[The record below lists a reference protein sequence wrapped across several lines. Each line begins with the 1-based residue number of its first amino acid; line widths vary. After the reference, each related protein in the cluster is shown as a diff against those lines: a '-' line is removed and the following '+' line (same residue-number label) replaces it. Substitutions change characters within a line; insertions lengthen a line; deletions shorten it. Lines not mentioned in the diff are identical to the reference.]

1 MTTKEEFDTMKAE
14 IEEREKALQALET
27 ATIDFVQ
34 PGQQQPETEH
44 NFKSMDSEN
53 GVHQDRHW
61 RHARGWFSYE
71 LKDSDK
77 EAAILRITCFG
88 QDGGRNFDI
97 LMNGKLLATVNLDGS
112 KETHSLIW
120 TLKFRQKFWL
130 VTKMVSSK

>member
-1 MTTKEEFDTMKAE
+1 MPFYRVHDARYTVYWNVTTKEEFDTMKAE

-77 EAAILRITCFG
+77 EGCHIENYLLWSGWWPQFRYFDEWEAAG
-88 QDGGRNFDI
+88 YSQ
-97 LMNGKLLATVNLDGS
+97 S
-112 KETHSLIW
+112 
-120 TLKFRQKFWL
+120 
-130 VTKMVSSK
+130 

>member
-1 MTTKEEFDTMKAE
+1 MRLSK
-14 IEEREKALQALET
+14 LP
-27 ATIDFVQ
+27 IDFVQ

-53 GVHQDRHW
+53 GVHQDHTG
-61 RHARGWFSYE
+61 HMQEWFSYE

-97 LMNGKLLATVNLDGS
+97 LMNGSCWLQSILTVVRRHIIDMD
-112 KETHSLIW
+112 
-120 TLKFRQKFWL
+120 LKFGRNSGNKDGKFE
-130 VTKMVSSK
+130 VKFVAHPGSIAGGIFE